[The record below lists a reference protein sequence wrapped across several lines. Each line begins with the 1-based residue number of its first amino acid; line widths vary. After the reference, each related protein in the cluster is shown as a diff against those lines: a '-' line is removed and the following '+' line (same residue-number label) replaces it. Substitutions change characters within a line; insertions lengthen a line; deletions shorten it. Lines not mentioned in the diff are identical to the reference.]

1 MLDKLVSSELET
13 TRLTQDEIRNG
24 CWLTMEQELLRH
36 NKPHLL
42 DSDRRLERTIT
53 QQSIAFQYTVSVP
66 GMHISR
72 SPMIDA
78 IETMHS
84 NLSKSLDVNRL
95 WLEVGRTYSN
105 FSKYDF
111 TAAINSTWSRFEP
124 KYWKLASVCFASSNF
139 RSTRSSQSDGRLF
152 GGL

>member
-1 MLDKLVSSELET
+1 MLDKLMSSELET

-42 DSDRRLERTIT
+42 DSDRCLERTIT
-53 QQSIAFQYTVSVP
+53 QQSIAFQYTVSVR

-84 NLSKSLDVNRL
+84 NLSKSLDENRL
-95 WLEVGRTYSN
+95 WLEVGEAYPN
-105 FSKYDF
+105 FSEYDS
-111 TAAINSTWSRFEP
+111 TAATNSAGPKASRRIGNLSP
-124 KYWKLASVCFASSNF
+124 RPHWHLSVLPVPWEFCYDRIS
-139 RSTRSSQSDGRLF
+139 
-152 GGL
+152 